1 MSGGQAAS
9 GSIPLADE
17 LAGVFARMSGLLL
30 SEETVET
37 ALGVLSALAQ
47 ETVPGASGAGV
58 SLIDRR
64 RRRSSGSTDPRVQM
78 ADRLQYEFDEGPC
91 LAAATDRTFVRIDD
105 LASDPRWP
113 RWTAAALGL
122 GLRSALSTPLIAG
135 DRPLGAIKVYAE
147 EAHAFDERSAQL
159 LTLFASQAAVLVTNL
174 QHQERAQRLSGG
186 MREAFRTRDL
196 VCTAKGVLMG
206 RHAVDEAT
214 AFGMLLSRGQE
225 SGSTV
230 AQTARAVVDSAVR
243 RRR

>member
-1 MSGGQAAS
+1 MSGGHAAS
-9 GSIPLADE
+9 RDLPLADE
-17 LAGVFARMSGLLL
+17 LAGIFARMSGLLL

-37 ALGVLSALAQ
+37 ALGVLSSLAH
-47 ETVPGASGAGV
+47 ETVPGSSGAGV

-64 RRRSSGSTDPRVQM
+64 RRRSSGSTDPRVQE
-78 ADRLQYEFDEGPC
+78 ADGLQYEFDEGPC
-91 LAAATDRTFVRIDD
+91 LAAASNREFVRMDD
-105 LASDPRWP
+105 LAADPRWP
-113 RWTAAALGL
+113 RWTAAALDL
-122 GLRSALSTPLIAG
+122 GLRSAMSAPLIAG
-135 DRPLGAIKVYAE
+135 DRSLGAIKVYAT
-147 EAHAFDERSAQL
+147 EAHAFDDHSRQL
-159 LTLFASQAAVLVTNL
+159 LALFSAQAAVLVANL

-225 SGSTV
+225 SGISV
-230 AQTARAVVDSAVR
+230 AQAARAVVDSAVR

>member
-1 MSGGQAAS
+1 MSGAHATS
-9 GSIPLADE
+9 RDLPLAEE
-17 LAGVFARMSGLLL
+17 LAGIFARMSGLLL

-37 ALGVLSALAQ
+37 ALGVLSSLAH
-47 ETVPGASGAGV
+47 ETVPGSCGAGV
-58 SLIDRR
+58 SLVDRR
-64 RRRSSGSTDPRVQM
+64 RRRSSGSTDPRVQE
-78 ADRLQYEFDEGPC
+78 ADALQYEFDEGPC
-91 LAAATDRTFVRIDD
+91 LSAASNREFVRMDD
-105 LASDPRWP
+105 LAADPRWP
-113 RWTAAALGL
+113 RWTTAALDL
-122 GLRSALSTPLIAG
+122 GLRSAMSAPLIAG

-147 EAHAFDERSAQL
+147 EAHAFDERNEQL
-159 LTLFASQAAVLVTNL
+159 LTLFSAQAAVLVANL

-225 SGSTV
+225 SGISV
-230 AQTARAVVDSAVR
+230 AQAARAVVDSAVR

>member
-1 MSGGQAAS
+1 MSGAHATS
-9 GSIPLADE
+9 RDLPLADE
-17 LAGVFARMSGLLL
+17 LAGIFARMSGLLL

-37 ALGVLSALAQ
+37 ALGVLSSLAH
-47 ETVPGASGAGV
+47 ETVSGSCGAGV

-64 RRRSSGSTDPRVQM
+64 RRRSSGSTDPQVQG
-78 ADRLQYEFDEGPC
+78 ADALQYEFDEGPC
-91 LAAATDRTFVRIDD
+91 LTAASNREFVRMDD
-105 LASDPRWP
+105 LAADPRWP
-113 RWTAAALGL
+113 RWTTAALDL
-122 GLRSALSTPLIAG
+122 GLRSAMSAPLIAG
-135 DRPLGAIKVYAE
+135 ERSLGAIKVYAE
-147 EAHAFDERSAQL
+147 EPHAFDERSGHL
-159 LTLFASQAAVLVTNL
+159 LTLFSAQAAVLVANL

-225 SGSTV
+225 SGTSV
-230 AQTARAVVDSAVR
+230 AQAARAVVDSAVR